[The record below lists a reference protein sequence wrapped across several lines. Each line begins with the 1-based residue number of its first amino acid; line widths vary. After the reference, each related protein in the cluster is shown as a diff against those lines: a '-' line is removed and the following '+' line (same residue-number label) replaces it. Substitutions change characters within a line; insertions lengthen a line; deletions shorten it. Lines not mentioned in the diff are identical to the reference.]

1 MDSSGKFYV
10 RAHPRV
16 EIVGSQLFEKTQSG
30 ETVNVNIDGD
40 GMTTRQQM
48 MTSTIIIENTDRLCA
63 HVLGALTSAGTHT
76 SL

>member
-16 EIVGSQLFEKTQSG
+16 EIVGSQLFEKTQCG
-30 ETVNVNIDGD
+30 ETVNVNIDGA
-40 GMTTRQQM
+40 TKQLVSKW
-48 MTSTIIIENTDRLCA
+48 MTSTICSKNTDKLCA